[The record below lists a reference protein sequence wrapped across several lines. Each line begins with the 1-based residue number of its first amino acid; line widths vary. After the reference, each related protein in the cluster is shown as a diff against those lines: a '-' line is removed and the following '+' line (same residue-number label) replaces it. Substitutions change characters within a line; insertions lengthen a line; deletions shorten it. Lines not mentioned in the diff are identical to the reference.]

1 MIKGWLSNLLPSL
14 LIGLMVGGA
23 ATWQVESAL
32 ERRLDGAI
40 LSSES
45 ERQRLINDI
54 SDASANKLEKRL
66 QQLHANELRGSVFL
80 AWKSTIRFS
89 VASALLMIICGCSMK
104 PVRLPSAPYQANLTQ
119 ECPETLPRLN
129 GKTGA
134 DFDGV
139 MRPLRS
145 MYTDCAARHNQLVR
159 EIKQREKLDGH
170 KN

>member
-1 MIKGWLSNLLPSL
+1 MMIKGWLSNLLPSL

-66 QQLHANELRGSVFL
+66 QLLQENELRGERVFSL
-80 AWKSTIRFS
+80 EINNPIFSSECATDDYIRLFNETS
-89 VASALLMIICGCSMK
+89 EAAERALSGESDAGMPGG
-104 PVRLPSAPYQANLTQ
+104 AA
-119 ECPETLPRLN
+119 ETKR
-129 GKTGA
+129 
-134 DFDGV
+134 
-139 MRPLRS
+139 
-145 MYTDCAARHNQLVR
+145 
-159 EIKQREKLDGH
+159 
-170 KN
+170 